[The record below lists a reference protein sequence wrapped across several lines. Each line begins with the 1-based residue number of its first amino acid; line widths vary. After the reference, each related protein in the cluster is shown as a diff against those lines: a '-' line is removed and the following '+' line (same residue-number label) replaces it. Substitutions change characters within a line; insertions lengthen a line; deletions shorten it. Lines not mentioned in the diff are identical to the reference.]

1 MHGRSPNIRE
11 VPFGGR
17 VITLNSPSSQ
27 QFTLEGT
34 GEKIIAWEPTDREA
48 MQVEVR
54 ARIMSTDAA
63 IETFP
68 MVRWRTEVS
77 AGNAV
82 WKEPFQVPAATT
94 QSRNFAVPARG
105 MVWRT
110 GARQFRIG
118 FTWDGDNA
126 SAANGQAVLQ
136 VSILPVWGTEVDTY
150 PYAETGARNDLNA
163 YPFPMTAR
171 EWRLYDADGLP
182 IDPADGLVVLFVGLG
197 GALFGVNDPA
207 LYADWRPVPFDAV
220 AWGSSAG
227 VYASYR

>member
-17 VITLNSPSSQ
+17 VVTLNSPSSQ

-34 GEKIIAWEPTDREA
+34 GEKIIAWEPTDKEA

-63 IETFP
+63 QEEFP

-82 WKEPFQVPAATT
+82 WKEPFQVPTDTT
-94 QSRNFAVPARG
+94 QVRNFSVPARG

-126 SAANGQAVLQ
+126 SQANGRAVLQ

-150 PYAETGARNDLNA
+150 PYAETGARNDLNG
-163 YPFPMTAR
+163 YPFPMTSR
-171 EWRLYDADGLP
+171 EWRLCNQNGLP
-182 IDPADGLVVLFVGLG
+182 VAPGSVLVFLGIGGAIFGVTDPAD
-197 GALFGVNDPA
+197 
-207 LYADWRPVPFDAV
+207 YADWRPIPFDAV

-227 VYASYR
+227 VYAAYR